1 MLGDHPHRPAM
12 AIGVMR
18 PRPAMGCRIFFALVR
33 RWGMAH
39 SAIVRLQAD
48 DHEPSLDMLTRLS
61 RDLGL
66 QCHIEIAL

>member
-1 MLGDHPHRPAM
+1 
-12 AIGVMR
+12 
-18 PRPAMGCRIFFALVR
+18 MGCRIFFALVR